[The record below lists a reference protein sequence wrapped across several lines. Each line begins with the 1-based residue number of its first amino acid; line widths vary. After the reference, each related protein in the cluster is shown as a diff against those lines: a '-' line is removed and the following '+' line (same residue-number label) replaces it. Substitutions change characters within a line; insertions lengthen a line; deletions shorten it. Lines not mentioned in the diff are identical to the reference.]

1 MLHNHDYSL
10 HKDRHQAQIYKEFPC
25 WCCNIGVRMRQK
37 IFDESLA
44 RHLNFPCRLKYL
56 LSVKS
61 YDCFKT
67 CAPTQLQAL
76 YFISVCFS
84 VNSFGCFKKCSIT
97 MYVASD
103 FRFKRLFTF
112 GWFKMCAP
120 WWLYTCTLDTKVCL
134 LLVYLKCALHGELQ
148 ACLTV
153 CTHACGFCIQRR
165 RPVLEFTLNRSSK
178 IGGLI
183 DYTCNWKH
191 GGIQAL
197 HMHMSTTLWCPVPR
211 QRCLQ

>member
-1 MLHNHDYSL
+1 
-10 HKDRHQAQIYKEFPC
+10 
-25 WCCNIGVRMRQK
+25 MR
-37 IFDESLA
+37 SNA
-44 RHLNFPCRLKYL
+44 A
-56 LSVKS
+56 SG
-61 YDCFKT
+61 
-67 CAPTQLQAL
+67 

-153 CTHACGFCIQRR
+153 CTYACGFCIQRR